1 LVVFSIAMLSFA
13 NYLIA
18 THAMNKGVRDI
29 VVLRVVKSFLVVQKL
44 IGLGGETVE
53 LYQALR
59 RKKSE
64 EFSRRWLEQIRSTL
78 SFYRRFIL
86 QKKAKKQDVLR
97 MVEKLLS
104 SYNLGRFAY
113 LFVTDSTG
121 RILYHPDK
129 GKIGENV
136 LSFYP
141 SLRPSI
147 YASQEGVVH
156 NLLREPNLT
165 VGWCK
170 YKPWGWVIFTVVD
183 DYRLAIMSLEELEN
197 VEKETLKERVLAIR
211 LPEGY
216 VSVYNDRGELIAYP
230 YKVVGVDD
238 KSDSPFVRKVLTMG
252 SGYFSYALNGREKL
266 RVFMKIAP
274 YGWYVVLTVYVG
286 KLSSAA
292 GSSITR
298 YAVPLMGAVTLAL
311 MVWIYGFVSEE
322 LVTPILAVVSGLQKV
337 ASGKFD
343 YRVQVFARDEVRKLV
358 DGFNEMVGKLDSY
371 TRRMIQDRERV
382 ELLLEAVWEV
392 RSCTSKK
399 EIAERISRVLLGT
412 EKYTH
417 VAILIVDGDRVVPLH
432 ATALF
437 RGIDGISVNEGIVGW
452 SIRNRKVRVVP
463 DVKKDPYYLEVS
475 PYVRS
480 EIVIPIVGS
489 GREVIGAIDI
499 ESEKVSAFDK
509 SDEYLLR
516 LLAEFLYSI
525 FKRVDLLDDW
535 RTRVSELESLFVI
548 LSDVAGKK
556 RLEEVS
562 RGIVDKL
569 FEMGSYHNVSLLLV
583 SDGKL
588 EVVYWRGASGLTKE
602 FDNIDL
608 SESSIVARAA
618 KTGRLQNVSDV
629 FSDPDYL
636 QIFVDVR
643 SELAVPISV
652 AGSVIGVLNVESTR
666 VNAFTQREERFIS
679 SLADVIAGVM
689 HTAREYERAEKM
701 YEELSKSYE
710 SLQKLAAK
718 LEEKEDILKQANV
731 KLEKYVEEL
740 ALANAEVERKSEELE
755 EAYVQTI
762 RALVKVIERKDPYTK
777 GHSERVARYSV
788 EIGKRV
794 GLDEEEQ
801 RLLLY
806 AGLLHDIG
814 KIGIREEVLNKP
826 GKLTREEYEE
836 VKRHPV
842 YGAEIVQ
849 EVRYLRKISRA
860 IMHHHERW
868 DGSGYPAGLEGEEI
882 PLFARIMAVA
892 DAYDAMSS
900 NRSYRSALSVED
912 VVSELRKGKGSQ
924 FDPRIVDVFL
934 EFLKEIEVRRI
945 G

>member
-1 LVVFSIAMLSFA
+1 MVVFSIAMLSFA